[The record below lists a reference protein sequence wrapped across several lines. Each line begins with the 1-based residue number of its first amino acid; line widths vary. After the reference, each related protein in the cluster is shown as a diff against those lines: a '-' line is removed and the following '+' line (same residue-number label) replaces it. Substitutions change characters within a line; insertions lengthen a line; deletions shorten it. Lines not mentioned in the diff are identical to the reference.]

1 MVPLFYFHLHNGEKV
16 TRDKRGVDLPNVKAA
31 LHEGERKARE
41 MMAGGTGQGESFEN
55 QHIEVV
61 DELGTFLFRLPL
73 KYDFL

>member
-1 MVPLFYFHLHNGEKV
+1 MPLFYFHLHNSDEV
-16 TRDKRGVDLPNVKAA
+16 TLDKHGVDLPNVKAA

-41 MMAGGTGQGESFEN
+41 MMARGTEQGESFEN

-61 DELGTFLFRLPL
+61 DDLGSFLFRLPL